1 MARQWREDWYRRAV
15 VYQIY
20 PRSYADSNGDGIGDL
35 PGIIEK
41 LDYIQSLGV
50 DAIWISPFYKSPMAD
65 FGYDVSDYRDVDPIF
80 GTLEDAERLIVE
92 TDRRDMAVV
101 MDMVMSHTSDQHAW
115 FIESRADRTNA
126 KADWYVWHDG
136 KPGPDGKP
144 VPPNNWRAV
153 FGGSAW
159 QWDEGRQQF
168 YLHNFLSQ
176 QPDLNLHNMEV
187 QDALVAEAKFWL
199 DRGVRGLRL
208 DAINFAMHDQALT
221 DCPLKPGTDGSN
233 YHDLIHL
240 HDKNQP
246 ETLDFLRRLRT
257 LADGY
262 RGRFI
267 VGEVYD
273 DNDMAI
279 AKEYCADETLLHT
292 AYNFALFAPNQTA
305 ASLRQ
310 IFEAYD
316 ALPHDSWPSWPLSN
330 HDVSRAVSRF
340 AKEGERYKPNRHR
353 ARQLNAL
360 LMMLPGTAFM
370 YQGEELGL
378 PDAEIA
384 PDQVVDPAVA
394 RGSGVAGRDPCRAP
408 MPWDRDKEMAGFTT
422 ASESWLPMPDCYRA
436 LGATQQDEPGS
447 KATRDTTLTI
457 TRSLI
462 EWRRMNIDLT
472 ASPIRFFDG
481 LPEPLLGFARG
492 PERMPVTCLF
502 NLSEDPVTVDVD
514 APGLALQVVGEG
526 VERLRITAPPYGVL
540 VLTPGRR
547 SFPRWHGRL
556 GEPGNM
562 VPFSQTDDWA
572 ITGLG

>member
-1 MARQWREDWYRRAV
+1 
-15 VYQIY
+15 
-20 PRSYADSNGDGIGDL
+20 
-35 PGIIEK
+35 
-41 LDYIQSLGV
+41 
-50 DAIWISPFYKSPMAD
+50 FYKSPMAD

-80 GTLEDAERLIVE
+80 GTLEDAERLIAE

-115 FIESRADRTNA
+115 FTESRADRTNP
-126 KADWYVWHDG
+126 KADWYVWDDG

-144 VPPNNWRAV
+144 IPPNNWQAV

-168 YLHNFLSQ
+168 YFHNFLTQ
-176 QPDLNLHNMEV
+176 QPDLNLHNMHV

-208 DAINFAMHDQALT
+208 DAINFACHNPALT
-221 DCPLKPGTDGSN
+221 DCPLKPGKDGTN
-233 YHDLIHL
+233 YNHLIHL

-267 VGEVYD
+267 VGEVFD

-279 AKEYCADETLLHT
+279 AKQYCADETLLHT

-305 ASLRQ
+305 ASLRE
-310 IFEAYD
+310 IFEGYD
-316 ALPHDSWPSWPLSN
+316 ALPHDSWPAWPLSN
-330 HDVSRAVSRF
+330 HDVSRALSRF
-340 AKEGERYKPNRHR
+340 AKPEDRYKPNRHR

-360 LMMLPGTAFM
+360 MVMLPGTAFM

-378 PDAEIA
+378 PDAEIPA
-384 PDQVVDPAVA
+384 DRVVDPAVA
-394 RGSGVAGRDPCRAP
+394 RGSAVEGRDPCRAP
-408 MPWDRDKEMAGFTT
+408 MPWDNTLPMAGFTT
-422 ASESWLPMPDCYRA
+422 ADESWLPIPESYVELA
-436 LGATQQDEPGS
+436 AVQQEKRGPRGS
-447 KATRDTTLTI
+447 RDTTLTI
-457 TRSLI
+457 TRRLI

-502 NLSEDPVTVDVD
+502 NLGEDPLTVEVE
-514 APGLALQVVGEG
+514 APDLALQVVGEE
-526 VERLRITAPPYGVL
+526 VERLHITAPPNGVL
-540 VLTPGRR
+540 VLGSGRR
-547 SFPRWHGRL
+547 EFPRWRGRL
-556 GEPGNM
+556 GDLSNPIN
-562 VPFSQTDDWA
+562 FSQTDDWA
-572 ITGLG
+572 IEPVG